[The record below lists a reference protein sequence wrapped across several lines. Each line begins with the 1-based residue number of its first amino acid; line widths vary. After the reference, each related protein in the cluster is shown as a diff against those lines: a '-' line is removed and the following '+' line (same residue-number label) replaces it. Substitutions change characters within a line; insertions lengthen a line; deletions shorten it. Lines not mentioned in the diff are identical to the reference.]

1 MSPPRDASRLTSG
14 RKVRLLADA
23 KRRADPS
30 FPDFALA
37 DSPFYLLVR
46 TAGQYELAM
55 ANALRGIGMDL
66 PSWRALMIV
75 HEHSP
80 TSVSEIAAESV
91 TRLSTMT
98 RVVQRLEKQGLVKL
112 AQSDAD
118 ARVTQVSITP
128 AGERAALRVREVAS
142 QLFAT
147 AFGSASAA
155 EIAALNQTLRRLH
168 GALAELPKRDPDA
181 KMRAKQI

>member
-14 RKVRLLADA
+14 RKVRVLADA
-23 KRRADPS
+23 KRRADPG

-55 ANALRGIGMDL
+55 ANALRAIGKDL

-98 RVVQRLEKQGLVKL
+98 RVIQRLEKQGLVKL
-112 AQSDAD
+112 ARSDAD
-118 ARVTQVSITP
+118 ARVTEVSIT
-128 AGERAALRVREVAS
+128 ASGERAALRVREVAS
-142 QLFAT
+142 QIFSS
-147 AFGSASAA
+147 AFGDSTAA
-155 EIAALNQTLRRLH
+155 EIASLNQMLRRLH
-168 GALAELPKRDPDA
+168 A
-181 KMRAKQI
+181 KLM

>member
-1 MSPPRDASRLTSG
+1 MSPPRDASRLTSS
-14 RKVRLLADA
+14 RKVRVLADA

-46 TAGQYELAM
+46 TAGRYELAM
-55 ANALRGIGMDL
+55 ANALRAIGMDL

-112 AQSDAD
+112 ARSDAD
-118 ARVTQVSITP
+118 ARVTEVSIT
-128 AGERAALRVREVAS
+128 ASGERAALRVREVAS
-142 QLFAT
+142 QIFSST
-147 AFGSASAA
+147 FGDSTAA
-155 EIAALNQTLRRLH
+155 EIASLNQMLRRLH
-168 GALAELPKRDPDA
+168 A
-181 KMRAKQI
+181 KLT

>member
-1 MSPPRDASRLTSG
+1 MSPPPRDASRLTSG
-14 RKVRLLADA
+14 RKVRMLADA
-23 KRRADPS
+23 KRRADPK
-30 FPDFALA
+30 FADFALV

-55 ANALRGIGMDL
+55 GNALRAIGMDL

-98 RVVQRLEKQGLVKL
+98 RVIQRLEKQSLVKL

-118 ARVTQVSITP
+118 ARVTEVSIT
-128 AGERAALRVREVAS
+128 ANGERAALRVREVAS
-142 QLFAT
+142 HIFAA
-147 AFGSASAA
+147 AFGNTSAA
-155 EIAALNQTLRRLH
+155 EIASLNQMLRRLH
-168 GALAELPKRDPDA
+168 STLAKKPTR
-181 KMRAKQI
+181 

>member
-1 MSPPRDASRLTSG
+1 MSPPRDLSRLTSG

-30 FPDFALA
+30 YADFALS

-55 ANALRGIGMDL
+55 ANALRAIGMDL

-80 TSVSEIAAESV
+80 TSVSEIAAEAV

-98 RVVQRLEKQGLVKL
+98 RVVQRLEQQGLVKL
-112 AQSDAD
+112 AQSDSD
-118 ARVTQVSITP
+118 ARVTQVSITVN
-128 AGERAALRVREVAS
+128 GERAALQVREVAS
-142 QLFAT
+142 QMFKA
-147 AFGSASAA
+147 AFGDATSA
-155 EIAALNQTLRRLH
+155 EIAALNQMLRRLH
-168 GALAELPKRDPDA
+168 GALAKMPKPAA
-181 KMRAKQI
+181 K